1 MRKALTLILP
11 LFLCACTS
19 GEKFSREVVR
29 SEMDRCP
36 EASFIDGQNG
46 SLKWNYTTGLEL
58 KAFLDSA
65 LDSHAYEDRALK
77 IGCEQTISHPS
88 TVAMQSQ
95 LLAVQPG
102 MKVLEIGTGSGYQTA
117 VLCRMGAKV
126 FTVERQKGLFD
137 QTRKLLAALRYNAR
151 CFLGDGYKGLAEVDY
166 GPYDRI
172 IVTCGA
178 PEVPAALMAQLKAGG
193 IMVIPLG
200 DGQHEMLRITKNG
213 EREEDWQVERF
224 GTYSFVP
231 MLDGRQMR

>member
-1 MRKALTLILP
+1 MMQDTFKHKGLRQQMVDTLRANGI
-11 LFLCACTS
+11 S
-19 GEKFSREVVR
+19 
-29 SEMDRCP
+29 D
-36 EASFIDGQNG
+36 EAV
-46 SLKWNYTTGLEL
+46 L
-58 KAFLDSA
+58 KAMNEVPRHFFIDSA
-65 LDSHAYEDRALK
+65 LDSHAYKDRALK

-95 LLAVQPG
+95 LLALQPG

-137 QTRKLLAALRYNAR
+137 QTRKLLSTLRYNAR
-151 CFLGDGYKGLAEVDY
+151 CFLGDGYQGLAEVNY

-178 PEVPAALMAQLKAGG
+178 PEVPEALMAQLKVGG

-200 DGQHEMLRITKNG
+200 DEEQEMLRITKEGAESG
-213 EREEDWQVERF
+213 EWKVEKF

-231 MLDGRQMR
+231 MLNGKNMKQL

>member
-1 MRKALTLILP
+1 MMQDTFKHKGLRQQMVDTLRANGI
-11 LFLCACTS
+11 S
-19 GEKFSREVVR
+19 
-29 SEMDRCP
+29 D
-36 EASFIDGQNG
+36 EAV
-46 SLKWNYTTGLEL
+46 L
-58 KAFLDSA
+58 KAMNEVPRHFFLDSA

-95 LLAVQPG
+95 LLALQPG

-117 VLCRMGAKV
+117 VLCRLGAKV

-137 QTRKLLAALRYNAR
+137 KTRTLLRDLRYNAR
-151 CFLGDGYKGLAEVDY
+151 CFLGDGYQGLAEVNY

-178 PEVPAALMAQLKAGG
+178 PEVPEALMAQLKVGG

-200 DGQHEMLRITKNG
+200 DGEQEMLRITKEG
-213 EREEDWQVERF
+213 ESREEWKVEKF

-231 MLDGRQMR
+231 MLNGKQMKV

>member
-1 MRKALTLILP
+1 MQDTFKHKGFRQQMVDTLR
-11 LFLCACTS
+11 A
-19 GEKFSREVVR
+19 
-29 SEMDRCP
+29 
-36 EASFIDGQNG
+36 NG
-46 SLKWNYTTGLEL
+46 ISDETVL
-58 KAFLDSA
+58 KAMNEVPRHFFLDSA

-95 LLAVQPG
+95 LLALQPG

-117 VLCRMGAKV
+117 VLCRLGAKV

-137 QTRKLLAALRYNAR
+137 KTRTLLRDLRYNAR
-151 CFLGDGYKGLAEVDY
+151 CFLGDGYQGLAEVNY

-178 PEVPAALMAQLKAGG
+178 PEVPEALMAQLKVGG

-200 DGQHEMLRITKNG
+200 DGEQEMLRITKLG
-213 EREEDWQVERF
+213 KSREEWQIEKF

-231 MLDGRQMR
+231 MLNGKAMK

>member
-1 MRKALTLILP
+1 MNR
-11 LFLCACTS
+11 
-19 GEKFSREVVR
+19 
-29 SEMDRCP
+29 
-36 EASFIDGQNG
+36 IDTYKHKGQRQQMVDDLRRRGIND
-46 SLKWNYTTGLEL
+46 ERVL
-58 KAFLDSA
+58 KAMNEVPRHWFMDSA
-65 LDSHAYEDRALK
+65 LDSSAYLDKAFP

-95 LLAVQPG
+95 LLDVAPD

-137 QTRKLLAALRYNAR
+137 KTRKLLKELRITAR
-151 CFLGDGYKGLAEVDY
+151 CFLGDGYQGLTEADY
-166 GPYDRI
+166 GPFDRI

-178 PEVPAALMAQLKAGG
+178 PEIPSALMAQLKVGG

-200 DGQHEMLRITKNG
+200 DEQHEMLRITKGG
-213 EREEDWQVERF
+213 EKKEEWQVEKF

-231 MLDGRQMR
+231 MLDGRQMH

>member
-1 MRKALTLILP
+1 MMQDTFKHKGLRQQMVDRLRAEGITDEAVLT
-11 LFLCACTS
+11 AMN
-19 GEKFSREVVR
+19 EVPR
-29 SEMDRCP
+29 H
-36 EASFIDGQNG
+36 F
-46 SLKWNYTTGLEL
+46 
-58 KAFLDSA
+58 FLDSA

-77 IGCEQTISHPS
+77 IGCDQTISHPS

-95 LLAVQPG
+95 LLAIERG

-137 QTRKLLAALRYNAR
+137 QTRKLLATLRYNAR
-151 CFLGDGYKGLAEVDY
+151 CFLGDGYKGLAEADY

-178 PEVPAALMAQLKAGG
+178 PEVPEALMRQLKVGG

-200 DGQHEMLRITKNG
+200 DGEQEMLRITKEG
-213 EREEDWQVERF
+213 DESAKWKVETF

-231 MLDGRQMR
+231 MLDGRQMKTL

>member
-1 MRKALTLILP
+1 MMQDTFKHKGLRQQMVDTLHANGI
-11 LFLCACTS
+11 S
-19 GEKFSREVVR
+19 
-29 SEMDRCP
+29 D
-36 EASFIDGQNG
+36 EAV
-46 SLKWNYTTGLEL
+46 L
-58 KAFLDSA
+58 KAMNEVPRHFFIDSA

-95 LLAVQPG
+95 LLALQPG

-137 QTRKLLAALRYNAR
+137 QTRKLLSTLRYNAR
-151 CFLGDGYKGLAEVDY
+151 CFLGDGYQGLAEVNY

-178 PEVPAALMAQLKAGG
+178 PEVPEALMAQLKVGG

-200 DGQHEMLRITKNG
+200 DEEQEMLRITKEGAESG
-213 EREEDWQVERF
+213 EWKVEKF

-231 MLDGRQMR
+231 MLNGKNMKQL

>member
-1 MRKALTLILP
+1 MMQDTFKHKGLRQQMIDTLRANGISDETVLR
-11 LFLCACTS
+11 AMN
-19 GEKFSREVVR
+19 EVPR
-29 SEMDRCP
+29 HF
-36 EASFIDGQNG
+36 FI
-46 SLKWNYTTGLEL
+46 
-58 KAFLDSA
+58 DSA

-95 LLAVQPG
+95 LLALQPG

-137 QTRKLLAALRYNAR
+137 QTRKLLSTLRYNAR
-151 CFLGDGYKGLAEVDY
+151 CFLGDGYQGLAEVNY

-178 PEVPAALMAQLKAGG
+178 PEVPEALMAQLKVGG

-200 DGQHEMLRITKNG
+200 DEEQEMLRITKQG
-213 EREEDWQVERF
+213 DSRDHWQTEKF

-231 MLDGRQMR
+231 MLNGKNMKQL

>member
-1 MRKALTLILP
+1 MMQDTFKHKGLRQQMVDTLRANGI
-11 LFLCACTS
+11 S
-19 GEKFSREVVR
+19 
-29 SEMDRCP
+29 D
-36 EASFIDGQNG
+36 EAV
-46 SLKWNYTTGLEL
+46 L
-58 KAFLDSA
+58 KAMNEVPRHFFLDSA

-95 LLAVQPG
+95 LLALQPG

-117 VLCRMGAKV
+117 VLCRLGAKV

-137 QTRKLLAALRYNAR
+137 KTRTLLRDLRYNAR
-151 CFLGDGYKGLAEVDY
+151 CFLGDGYQGLAEVNY

-178 PEVPAALMAQLKAGG
+178 PEVPEALMAQLKVGG

-200 DGQHEMLRITKNG
+200 DGEQEMLRITKLG
-213 EREEDWQVERF
+213 ESREEWQIEKF

-231 MLDGRQMR
+231 MLNGKAMK